1 MYIESGQEP
10 RRGKAECT
18 HSFIHSASVYRAPTM
33 CQTLRQVLRTQRG
46 TTVTVP
52 TAGCVCVPEG
62 RQVMNEPGGQDD
74 SRCGRGQ
81 KESNEVTREESP
93 VILNGGGSAVR
104 DSLSQEGRLGRDPNR
119 NESTTRGAGEGHS
132 RQRDQQMQ
140 RPCYRNCLAC

>member
-1 MYIESGQEP
+1 MDQQSQCP
-10 RRGKAECT
+10 LRD
-18 HSFIHSASVYRAPTM
+18 ASVF
-33 CQTLRQVLRTQRG
+33 LR
-46 TTVTVP
+46 
-52 TAGCVCVPEG
+52 E
-62 RQVMNEPGGQDD
+62 QVMNEPGGQDD